1 MEPEGVAALGH
12 EGARYS
18 RGAIWLH
25 WIIAGLIVVNLT
37 IGLLH
42 DDFARPVRGVLM
54 NWHKSIGFL
63 VVALTLLRIVWRL
76 THRPP
81 AMDPALR
88 AWEAGLARTVH
99 ILFYVLLL
107 AVPLSGWFM
116 VSTGTRFNPIH
127 FFWLFDIGPLPVTPG
142 ESAHE
147 TGEALHKWL
156 GYGMIGLLALH
167 VAGAVKHHLDGHRQ
181 IVGRM
186 APWLTGRSVVRDES
200 A

>member
-1 MEPEGVAALGH
+1 MEPAGVAALSH

-42 DDFARPVRGVLM
+42 DDFERSVRGVLM

-81 AMDPALR
+81 AMDAALKP
-88 AWEAGLARTVH
+88 WEASLARTVH
-99 ILFYVLLL
+99 ILFYVMLL
-107 AVPLSGWFM
+107 AMPLSGWFM
-116 VSTGTRFNPIH
+116 VSTGTRINPTH
-127 FFWLFDIGPLPVTPG
+127 FFWLFDIGPLPVARG
-142 ESAHE
+142 EAAHE
-147 TGEALHKWL
+147 AGEFLHNWL
-156 GYGMIGLLALH
+156 GYSMIALLALH
-167 VAGAVKHHLDGHRQ
+167 VAGAIKHHLDGHRQ
-181 IVGRM
+181 VVARM
-186 APWLTGRSVVRDES
+186 APWIARRRTASEPT